1 MAFPTERLVPGS
13 ELREGDVIDLGLLGQ
28 NKVGLIRRVTFIGV
42 PPLSMPNDRCARRW
56 VCVEDVSW
64 PLLIGVDDV
73 VKVVEYA

>member
-1 MAFPTERLVPGS
+1 MAVSTERFVPGS

-28 NKVGLIRRVTFIGV
+28 NQVGLIRRITFIGHTLNV
-42 PPLSMPNDRCARRW
+42 RANDRCARRW

-64 PLLIGVDDV
+64 PLLVGVDDV